1 MRFICYSINFHTAPL
16 EVREAVALD
25 SGRQRFL
32 LEVLRSADEALE
44 AVILCTCNRTELY
57 LNCPKKFK
65 PEAVVEKALS
75 VVRPEAAAVWQSHCE
90 VFEEKA
96 AVEHLFS
103 LTAGLESQMLGEN
116 QIVHQLKDAYT
127 QSIEAGTSRFCFHKL
142 MHCAFRASKAVRQGT
157 EINCGAVSLSMAAV
171 ETVRAKCRLDGAKV
185 LLIGAGDNAA
195 LVAKYLAKSKISR
208 LTIIN
213 RTLDSAKQLAETIH
227 GAEAAALACL
237 PEYLAG
243 ADVAI
248 FSTASPHPVL
258 TAEDAGYY
266 LSQRTSPLLIIDLA
280 VPRDVEPAVGS
291 LDNVELINIDQ
302 LNEQVEKNRANR
314 GVWIEPAQKIIRL
327 HTTRFIRWQESLDT
341 AAVIT
346 ELTGRILGEA
356 GTYAKRNR
364 RYFAKSDQLRL
375 EQFAEGLA
383 RKLLHGP
390 IQYLKDAD
398 SPRAHGDKTQAAEL
412 VRKMFLDTKRRRKLQ

>member
-16 EVREAVALD
+16 DVREAVALD
-25 SGRQRFL
+25 TGRQRFL
-32 LEVLRSADEALE
+32 LEALRSADEALE
-44 AVILCTCNRTELY
+44 AMILCTCNRTELY

-65 PEAVVEKALS
+65 PEVVVEKALS
-75 VVRPEAAAVWQSHCE
+75 VVKPEAAAVWQHHCE
-90 VFEEKA
+90 TFEDKA

-103 LTAGLESQMLGEN
+103 LAAGLESQMLGEN

-127 QSIEAGTSRFCFHKL
+127 QSIEAGASRFCFHKL

-171 ETVRAKCRLDGAKV
+171 ETVRAKCRLEGAKV
-185 LLIGAGDNAA
+185 LLIGAGENAA

-266 LSQRTSPLLIIDLA
+266 LSQRTGRLLIIDLA
-280 VPRDVEPAVGS
+280 VPRDVEPAVGD
-291 LDNVELINIDQ
+291 LANVELINIDQ

-314 GVWIEPAQKIIRL
+314 SIWIEPAQKIIRQ

-341 AAVIT
+341 AAVIA
-346 ELTGRILGEA
+346 ELTGKILGEA

-364 RYFAKSDQLRL
+364 RYFAKSDQERL

-398 SPRAHGDKTQAAEL
+398 SPRAQADKAQAAEL
-412 VRKMFLDTKRRRKLQ
+412 VRKLFLDTKRRRKGQ